1 MLSNEAHL
9 KIDFWPYMFPSKVL
23 KIYLGNLVL
32 VSFGK
37 KLELNR
43 NIFSLVANPHH
54 SVDNDTYQ
62 IIFWA
67 IDRSTTSPFIHWSK
81 SFLESREERKI
92 EKKDKLHGI
101 SLTIF
106 PI

>member
-67 IDRSTTSPFIHWSK
+67 ILDTQIGVRLRP
-81 SFLESREERKI
+81 SFTEARV
-92 EKKDKLHGI
+92 
-101 SLTIF
+101 F
-106 PI
+106 